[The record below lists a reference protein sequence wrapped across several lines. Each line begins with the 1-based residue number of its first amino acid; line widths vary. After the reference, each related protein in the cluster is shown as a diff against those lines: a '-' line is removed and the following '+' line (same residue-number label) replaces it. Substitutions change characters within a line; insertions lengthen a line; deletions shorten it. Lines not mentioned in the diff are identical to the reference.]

1 MKFKIIFILF
11 NIVVFFSLLIITIM
25 PIFMLGP
32 EYSSFFWSESW
43 YFILAFLIVIGII
56 DVYFLYNWKIFHF
69 LEEERWQDLSEYLE
83 SRLKPGRILPGYI
96 VRIMINAYMMNGNLK
111 GIETLGELIKEKK
124 PALFRKLLIP
134 FGIPVILKSN
144 PEHMVEYFKPYYRSE
159 RVKEH
164 QWVAY
169 LYGFSLLLQKR
180 GDEARVTLTD
190 LCREKISPVPK
201 LLTLYSLSLIYNE
214 GGEEDDCFEKFKS
227 GLLDEYTPETLRIEI
242 EKNRSNIVVVVLSKL
257 CEEAVQW
264 LFEGKIKE
272 KKE

>member
-11 NIVVFFSLLIITIM
+11 NIVVLFSLLIITIM
-25 PIFMLGP
+25 PIFMLGA

-83 SRLKPGRILPGYI
+83 GRLKPGRILPGYI

-134 FGIPVILKSN
+134 FSIPVILKSN
-144 PEHMVEYFKPYYRSE
+144 PEHMVKYFKPFYRSE

-169 LYGFSLLLQKR
+169 LYGFSLLLQKK
-180 GDEARVTLTD
+180 GDEARVPLTE
-190 LCREKISPVPK
+190 LCRQKTPPVLK
-201 LLTLYSLSLIYNE
+201 LLTLYSLSLIRNDV
-214 GGEEDDCFEKFKS
+214 GEEDDCFEKFKS
-227 GLLDEYTPETLRIEI
+227 GLLNEYTSETFKIEI
-242 EKNRSNIVVVVLSKL
+242 EKNRSNVVVTVLSKF
-257 CEEAVQW
+257 CKDAVQW

-272 KKE
+272 NKE